1 MGSVHILDIKHSQIE
16 DFNLGSP
23 KNIVKFG
30 LQQFT
35 NSQKL
40 NVGISVVEILIE
52 INVWF
57 IGMWTNFLIG
67 INHVN

>member
-1 MGSVHILDIKHSQIE
+1 MGSVHILDIKHSQTE

-52 INVWF
+52 INV
-57 IGMWTNFLIG
+57 
-67 INHVN
+67 